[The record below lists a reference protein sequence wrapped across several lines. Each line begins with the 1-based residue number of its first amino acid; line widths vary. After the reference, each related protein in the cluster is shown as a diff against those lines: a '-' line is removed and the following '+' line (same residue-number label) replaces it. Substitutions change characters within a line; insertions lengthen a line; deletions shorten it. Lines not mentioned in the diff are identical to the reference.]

1 MEING
6 INWMLF
12 AILSSI
18 MAALSTIFAK
28 IGLQG
33 VDPIVSTTL
42 RSIVI
47 MVFSLTV
54 MLSLR
59 NMEVIKTLN
68 NNNIA
73 FIIIS
78 GIAGGLSWFFYFL
91 ALQRGDTT
99 IVAAI
104 DRSSIVFVLLFSIL
118 FLNEGITLNKII
130 AIFLILIGLFLL
142 IF

>member
-1 MEING
+1 
-6 INWMLF
+6 MLF

-28 IGLQG
+28 IGLQE

-54 MLSLR
+54 MFSLR

-68 NNNIA
+68 NSNIA

-78 GIAGGLSWFFYFL
+78 GIAGGLSWLFYFL
-91 ALQRGDTT
+91 ALQKGNTT

-104 DRSSIVFVLLFSIL
+104 DRSSIIFVLLFSIL

>member
-1 MEING
+1 MSING
-6 INWMLF
+6 VNWMLF

-28 IGLQG
+28 IGLQE

-54 MLSLR
+54 MFSLR

-68 NNNIA
+68 NSNIA

-78 GIAGGLSWFFYFL
+78 GIAGSLSWLFYFL
-91 ALQRGDTT
+91 ALQRGNTT

-104 DRSSIVFVLLFSIL
+104 DRSSIIFVLLFSML